1 MIHSVI
7 MAGGKGERFWPKSR
21 EKTPK
26 QLLAVTGEKTMI
38 EETVD
43 RISLF
48 TEMDDIFIVT
58 NEVQAEGVRQVL
70 PGLPDDNVIT
80 EPCGRNTAACI
91 ALAAAYIE
99 DDESVMVV
107 LPADHVI
114 HDMKSFSILIK
125 DISIL
130 AQKEDALFTIG
141 IKPTYPATGYG
152 YINTGAEYITDLSAK
167 VSIVNGFK
175 EKPDFDRAKKFFDSG
190 EYLWN
195 SGIFIWRKKVFIEC
209 VKKYMPELYKGY
221 LKIAENIK
229 KPNLKEI
236 INEVYPALPNISVDY
251 GIMEKAEHVIVAE
264 STFDWDDVGS
274 WDAIANHFTPD
285 SNGNIAKNKFISVDT
300 TNCIIDSDKL
310 VAAVGVDNL
319 IVVQTDDALL
329 ICPKS
334 RAQDV
339 KKIVQ
344 QLQSEPE
351 YKDYL

>member
-1 MIHSVI
+1 MINAVI

-26 QLLAVTGEKTMI
+26 QLLAVAGKKTMI
-38 EETVD
+38 EETAERV
-43 RISLF
+43 SLF
-48 TEMDDIFIVT
+48 ADLNNIFIVT
-58 NEVQAEGVRQVL
+58 NEVQRDGIKRFLVD
-70 PGLPDDNVIT
+70 LPDNNIIA

-114 HDMKSFSILIK
+114 HDKKSFSALIG
-125 DISIL
+125 DVAVL

-152 YINTGAEYITDLSAK
+152 YINSGSKYQSDLCANF
-167 VSIVNGFK
+167 SIVNGFT
-175 EKPDFDRAKKFFDSG
+175 EKPCLNKAEEFFASG
-190 EYLWN
+190 NYFWN
-195 SGIFIWRKKVFIEC
+195 SGIFVWRKKVFIDC
-209 VKKYMPELYKGY
+209 VKNFMPELYKGY
-221 LKIAENIK
+221 LKISENIK
-229 KPNLKEI
+229 NPDLKEI
-236 INEVYPALPNISVDY
+236 IAEIYPALPSISVDY
-251 GIMEKAEHVIVAE
+251 GIMEKARQVIVAE

-274 WDAIANHFTPD
+274 WDAIENHFTPD
-285 SNGNIAKNKFISVDT
+285 ENGNIIKSEFVGVDT
-300 TNCIIDSDKL
+300 SNCIIDSNKL
-310 VAAVGVDNL
+310 VAAIGLENL

-344 QLQSEPE
+344 QLQDKPE